1 MFPRWNH
8 YHLRYSTKG
17 LVKKWAWRS
26 LRVTLLVLV
35 LMGTVRMRQEGV
47 SLTAVPGILLQYCR
61 GALARGLNALAR
73 MI

>member
-8 YHLRYSTKG
+8 YHLRYTTKG

-26 LRVTLLVLV
+26 LSVGLVILV
-35 LMGTVRMRQEGV
+35 LMGTVRVRQEGL
-47 SLTAVPGILLQYCR
+47 SLTVVPGILLLYCR
-61 GALARGLNALAR
+61 RTVARGLIALAR